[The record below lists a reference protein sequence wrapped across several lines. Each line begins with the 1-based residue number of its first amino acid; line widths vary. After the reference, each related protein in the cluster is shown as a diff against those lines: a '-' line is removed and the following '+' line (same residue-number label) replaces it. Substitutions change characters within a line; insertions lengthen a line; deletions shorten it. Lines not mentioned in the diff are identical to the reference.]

1 MVTFARGLGLAALL
15 SALLMWLPAVQA
27 QQGFTTAPGHV
38 MAGPAAPPIFTVYPD
53 VRAQQAAANIATLG
67 RAYSF
72 VPPYALGYNPY
83 TPAIT
88 GYAPPAVAPPVAA
101 SPYYNPYYAA
111 AMSSTGYGTPS
122 QVTSTG
128 TPGAYGSEYG
138 SSYTPYTPYYQDP
151 LSGYLTGAASVI
163 GQQAKFM
170 KATEEAKLLREQVRQ
185 ARLETRRKVVE
196 EWLWERNTLPTL
208 QDEIERTRAQFVRR
222 SQNNPTFT
230 EVLSG
235 SSLND
240 LLEHAAKMQ
249 VKGKGPTVTLD
260 EDTLRHINVTTPAGG
275 NIGVLKNDQP
285 LNWPQALQG
294 PAYEAERE
302 KVKANVTRA
311 VNSAKFGAADA
322 GSVSNLTAAIDR
334 LRAQLN
340 QDIFEIPT
348 TQYIEGMRFVRQ
360 LDDAV
365 KVLKSPNAANYFN
378 DKFMAKGKTV
388 AELVDYMAKN
398 GLRFAPA
405 VDGDEAAYA
414 ALQHALATYDVGLQG
429 MVTKE

>member
-1 MVTFARGLGLAALL
+1 MVTFARGLGLAVLVGVFTVC
-15 SALLMWLPAVQA
+15 LPLAQA
-27 QQGFTTAPGHV
+27 QQVFHPGPSHAV
-38 MAGPAAPPIFTVYPD
+38 TGPASPPIFTVYPD
-53 VRAQQAAANIATLG
+53 VGAQKAAANIAVLG

-83 TPAIT
+83 TPAIA
-88 GYAPPAVAPPVAA
+88 GYAPPIAPAIAPSY
-101 SPYYNPYYAA
+101 SPYLNPYYSA
-111 AMSSTGYGTPS
+111 AMSSAAYSTPAG
-122 QVTSTG
+122 STASG
-128 TPGAYGSEYG
+128 STPYSNGYGSEYG
-138 SSYTPYTPYYQDP
+138 SSYSPYVPYYQDP

-208 QDEIERTRAQFVRR
+208 QDEIERTRAQYVRR

-235 SSLND
+235 LSLND
-240 LLEHAAKMQ
+240 LLDHAAKLQ
-249 VKGKGPTVTLD
+249 IKGKGPTVTLD

-275 NIGVLKNDQP
+275 NIGVLKNEQP
-285 LNWPQALQG
+285 LNWPQVLQG
-294 PAYEAERE
+294 AVYEAERD
-302 KVKANVTRA
+302 KIKTNVTRA
-311 VNSAKFGAADA
+311 VNSAKFGAADP
-322 GSVSNLTAAIDR
+322 GSVSNLSAAIER
-334 LRAQLN
+334 MRNQLN
-340 QDIFEIPT
+340 QDVFELPP

-388 AELVDYMAKN
+388 GELVDYMAKN
-398 GLRFAPA
+398 ACASPRPSKAMRRPTPRCSRPWPRMTSA
-405 VDGDEAAYA
+405 CRAW
-414 ALQHALATYDVGLQG
+414 
-429 MVTKE
+429 

>member
-1 MVTFARGLGLAALL
+1 M
-15 SALLMWLPAVQA
+15 
-27 QQGFTTAPGHV
+27 
-38 MAGPAAPPIFTVYPD
+38 
-53 VRAQQAAANIATLG
+53 
-67 RAYSF
+67 
-72 VPPYALGYNPY
+72 
-83 TPAIT
+83 
-88 GYAPPAVAPPVAA
+88 
-101 SPYYNPYYAA
+101 
-111 AMSSTGYGTPS
+111 
-122 QVTSTG
+122 
-128 TPGAYGSEYG
+128 
-138 SSYTPYTPYYQDP
+138 PYYQDP

-208 QDEIERTRAQFVRR
+208 QDEIERTRAQYVRR

-235 SSLND
+235 LSLND
-240 LLEHAAKMQ
+240 LLEHSSKLQA
-249 VKGKGPTVTLD
+249 KGKGPTVTLD

-294 PAYEAERE
+294 PSYETDRE
-302 KVKANVTRA
+302 KIKTNVNRA

-322 GSVSNLTAAIDR
+322 GSVSNLSAAIDKMR
-334 LRAQLN
+334 NQLN
-340 QDIFEIPT
+340 QDVFELPP

-388 AELVDYMAKN
+388 GELVDYMAKN

-405 VDGDEAAYA
+405 VAGDEAAYA
-414 ALQHALATYDVGLQG
+414 ALQYALATYDMGLQG
-429 MVTKE
+429 MVAKE